1 MVKEGIMTA
10 SGQEFARPKRRF
22 TIALGSLLAGIML
35 LTGCTGI
42 YLDPGPQAAVL
53 RVPVKGQV
61 TPEQRAAAAL
71 PFGGLEW
78 ANFAPRY
85 NEYSEPL
92 WDAQAFILAPD
103 GGLHQLPPVAGAA
116 IREKEGY
123 VMDTVAEFLAP
134 PGTHK
139 LRVLFTCSVRRDY
152 WDEYGKH
159 REYLYLFAKDRF
171 LDLTL
176 TPGGAAVVEGLA
188 GGAPT
193 RP

>member
-1 MVKEGIMTA
+1 MTA
-10 SGQEFARPKRRF
+10 MAAAFARRAPR
-22 TIALGSLLAGIML
+22 IAALLAGAL
-35 LTGCTGI
+35 LLAGCAGV
-42 YLDPGPQAAVL
+42 YLDPGPRAATL

-61 TPEQRAAAAL
+61 TPEQRAQAAI

-78 ANFAPRY
+78 ANFPPRY

-116 IREKEGY
+116 LQEKEAY
-123 VMDTVAEFLAP
+123 AVDTVAEFMAP
-134 PGTHK
+134 PGGHK

-159 REYLYLFAKDRF
+159 REYLYLLARERV

-176 TPGGAAVVEGLA
+176 TPGGAAVVEGFT
-188 GGAPT
+188 GGAPA